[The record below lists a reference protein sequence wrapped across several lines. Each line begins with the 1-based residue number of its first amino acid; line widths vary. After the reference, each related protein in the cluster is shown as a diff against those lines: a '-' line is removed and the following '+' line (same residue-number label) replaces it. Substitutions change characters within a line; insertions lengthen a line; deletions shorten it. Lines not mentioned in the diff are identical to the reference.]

1 MTRTTI
7 AADKGDPDLVLVES
21 ALQGDNRAFEALVR
35 HNEKRVY
42 RTTLAITANPA
53 DAEEAMQETF
63 IKAFVNL
70 ASFRRDSRFSTWI
83 TRIAVNESL
92 QILRRRRPTDSLDDP
107 QTPEAMFRPQRIE
120 IWGDPERRF
129 AAQQVKEIVEHGIA
143 ALPRTYRVAIVLRDI
158 EQLSNDEAAQ
168 ALGLSVPALKSR
180 VLRARLMLREA
191 LAEKFQNPPTL
202 RSRLARAA
210 GMMRH
215 MMAMPFERPPRGS
228 AGKQEGE
235 R

>member
-1 MTRTTI
+1 
-7 AADKGDPDLVLVES
+7 
-21 ALQGDNRAFEALVR
+21 
-35 HNEKRVY
+35 
-42 RTTLAITANPA
+42 
-53 DAEEAMQETF
+53 
-63 IKAFVNL
+63 
-70 ASFRRDSRFSTWI
+70 
-83 TRIAVNESL
+83 VNESL